1 MADHISVKPFF
12 KEPEGFMVVR
22 SGNSIRIK
30 INYEV
35 RVHTFKIKR
44 TLCIYLLYFLLCL
57 IFKMLIFNI
66 QASPMP
72 EIRWLKNGEPVSPW
86 NQIINTDGTSTL
98 VVPSSKYSD
107 SGVYNI
113 VAKNSSGQT
122 SFDIEVRVA
131 GIV

>member
-1 MADHISVKPFF
+1 
-12 KEPEGFMVVR
+12 
-22 SGNSIRIK
+22 
-30 INYEV
+30 
-35 RVHTFKIKR
+35 
-44 TLCIYLLYFLLCL
+44 
-57 IFKMLIFNI
+57 
-66 QASPMP
+66 MP